1 MHASRKDAS
10 GGGVTEIFAGI
21 RVLDVA
27 QNTFGPAAAG
37 VLADFGADVIKVE
50 HPVRGDPQRGLV
62 TAAMQPSIGG
72 VNLGMAQV
80 NRGKRSIGL
89 DLTSLEGSEVLA
101 KLVRSAD
108 VFLTNCLPATAAK
121 LGIAEE
127 TIRATNPRIVY
138 ARASGF
144 GPRGPHATERAYD
157 STAYW
162 ARSGIA
168 ASLAR
173 GDTRPPSPLPA
184 FGDRVG
190 AMNLA
195 FGIAAALLRRE
206 RTGEGACV
214 DVSLLGTALWQNSST
229 TVYSMALGEDWRS
242 RSATVTNPL
251 SATYETSDHRWL
263 TLAMLESDRFWG
275 DFCEKIGGGDLVDDP
290 RFSDSAARTQ
300 HAAALVSE
308 LDKIFAGATLSEWR
322 ERFASLEGAWAPY
335 LTSLEAVEDPQV
347 LANGYVVS
355 VEQGNGLDVRLLPP
369 PVQFDGAPPVL
380 RRAPEFAEHG
390 EEILLEFGYSWDD
403 IVALHDAKVIT

>member
-1 MHASRKDAS
+1 M
-10 GGGVTEIFAGI
+10 FAGI

-62 TAAMQPSIGG
+62 TAAIQPSIGG

-89 DLTSLEGSEVLA
+89 DLTSRQGSEVLA
-101 KLVRSAD
+101 KLVQSSD
-108 VFLTNCLPATAAK
+108 VFVTNCLAATATK
-121 LGIAEE
+121 LGIGED
-127 TIRATNPRIVY
+127 TIRKLNPRVVY

-144 GPRGPHATERAYD
+144 GSRGSRSDERAYD

-162 ARSGIA
+162 ARGGIA

-173 GDTRPPSPLPA
+173 GEERPPSPLPA

-195 FGIAAALLRRE
+195 FGITAALLRRE
-206 RTGEGACV
+206 RTGQGATV

-229 TVYSMALGEDWRS
+229 TVYSMALGQDWRS

-263 TLAMLESDRFWG
+263 TLTMLESDRFWV
-275 DFCEKIGGGDLVDDP
+275 DFCEKSGRSDLVDDP
-290 RFSDSAARTQ
+290 RYATSAARTE
-300 HAAALVSE
+300 HAAALSLE
-308 LDKIFAGATLSEWR
+308 LATTFAKATLSDWR

-335 LTSLEAVEDPQV
+335 LTSLEAVEDGQSI
-347 LANGYVVS
+347 ANDYVVP
-355 VEQGNGLDVRLLPP
+355 VEQGNGLEVRLLPP
-369 PVQFDGAPPVL
+369 PVQFDGAPPTL

-390 EEILLEFGYSWDD
+390 EQILLELGYTWED
-403 IVALHDAKVIT
+403 IALLKDAKVIT